1 MRCQIT
7 HEINGRMRV
16 HMNQSRMT
24 MEQADQLEYYLSRIE
39 GVADA
44 SVNDRT
50 CNAVILFHCDRE
62 TIIAALSAFDYA
74 EADPAPEDTGR
85 ATMHEYE
92 DRLVLHVLRRAV
104 SRFLLPFN
112 IRRVITAIHSLKF
125 IIPGIKS
132 LLSGKIEVSVLD
144 ATSIT
149 VSLIRG
155 DFDTSGSVMFL
166 LGLSE
171 ILEEWTRRKSVDDLA
186 RSMSLNVDKVWLVTA
201 DGAEV
206 LVPVGEVMS
215 GDHIRIRTGSIVPLD
230 GIVLSGDAAVNQS
243 SLTGESLPVQKSEGA
258 YVYAGTVLEE
268 GELLIE
274 VKNVSGT
281 GRYDRIVQMIEESQR
296 LESESQAKAA
306 MLADKLVAYSL
317 GGTLL
322 TYLLTRNATRA
333 IAVLMV
339 DYSCA
344 LKLCMPIAVLSA
356 MRQAS
361 AAGIRVKGGKFLDA
375 VASADTIVFDKTGT
389 LTASTPRVA
398 EVIPFVGNDETEMLR
413 LAACLEEH
421 FPHSIANAVVEEA
434 ARRGI
439 EHEEMHSKVEY
450 VVAHGIVSH
459 VNRRRVLIGSA
470 HFIFEDEKCSIPEG
484 EEEKFNQIDDA
495 YSHLYLS
502 IGKKLAAVICIED
515 PVRQESARVIQ
526 QLNDL
531 GIETVMMTGD
541 GEKTARSVADHVGVS
556 CYHSEVLPEDKAAF
570 VKEQKA
576 MGKTV
581 LMIGDGINDTPALA
595 DADAAIAVSN
605 GAAIAREIAD
615 ITITEEDLRKLL
627 ELRDIAVKLQKRIL
641 FNYRSIIGINSALI
655 ALGVLGILSPSATAY
670 LHNGSTLALSLYSMN
685 DLA

>member
-1 MRCQIT
+1 
-7 HEINGRMRV
+7 
-16 HMNQSRMT
+16 MNQSRMT

-322 TYLLTRNATRA
+322 TYLLTRNA
-333 IAVLMV
+333 
-339 DYSCA
+339 
-344 LKLCMPIAVLSA
+344 
-356 MRQAS
+356 
-361 AAGIRVKGGKFLDA
+361 
-375 VASADTIVFDKTGT
+375 
-389 LTASTPRVA
+389 
-398 EVIPFVGNDETEMLR
+398 
-413 LAACLEEH
+413 
-421 FPHSIANAVVEEA
+421 
-434 ARRGI
+434 
-439 EHEEMHSKVEY
+439 
-450 VVAHGIVSH
+450 
-459 VNRRRVLIGSA
+459 
-470 HFIFEDEKCSIPEG
+470 
-484 EEEKFNQIDDA
+484 
-495 YSHLYLS
+495 
-502 IGKKLAAVICIED
+502 
-515 PVRQESARVIQ
+515 
-526 QLNDL
+526 
-531 GIETVMMTGD
+531 
-541 GEKTARSVADHVGVS
+541 
-556 CYHSEVLPEDKAAF
+556 
-570 VKEQKA
+570 
-576 MGKTV
+576 
-581 LMIGDGINDTPALA
+581 
-595 DADAAIAVSN
+595 
-605 GAAIAREIAD
+605 
-615 ITITEEDLRKLL
+615 
-627 ELRDIAVKLQKRIL
+627 
-641 FNYRSIIGINSALI
+641 
-655 ALGVLGILSPSATAY
+655 
-670 LHNGSTLALSLYSMN
+670 
-685 DLA
+685 